1 MLASLR
7 NWLRN
12 LFAIAAVGV
21 LLAACLSTG
30 PTLIP
35 GSSGPSGVPQPTPP
49 TISGAPATSASTGH
63 AYAFTPAA
71 SAAGGKA
78 LSFAIANKPA
88 WASFSTSTGA
98 LAGTPTTTD
107 VGTFANVAIT
117 VSDGARTASLAPF
130 TITVRPGTVGS
141 ATLSWLPPTQR
152 TDGTALMNLAG
163 YRIYYGNTPGNYP
176 STITVANPG
185 LSTYVIDN
193 LPSGTYYFVAS
204 AYDAVGNE
212 SSYSTPASKTIT

>member
-1 MLASLR
+1 MQASRR

-21 LLAACLSTG
+21 LLAACQRTAPTLAPGSTG
-30 PTLIP
+30 P
-35 GSSGPSGVPQPTPP
+35 SSAP
-49 TISGAPATSASTGH
+49 TIRGAPMTSVSAGH
-63 AYAFTPAA
+63 AYAFTPA
-71 SAAGGKA
+71 AAGGKA

-141 ATLSWLPPTQR
+141 ATVSWLPPTQR
-152 TDGTALMNLAG
+152 TDGTALRNLAG
-163 YRIYYGNTPGNYP
+163 YRIYYGNTAGTYP
-176 STITVANPG
+176 NTITVANPG

-204 AYDAVGNE
+204 AYDTAGNE
-212 SSYSTPASKTIT
+212 SSYSTPASKTIA